1 MVKIQI
7 NTIGL
12 DKKPK
17 ECHVVV
23 AMSGGVDSSTVAG
36 MMKQEGYNVTGITLK
51 LYDDGKISSSI
62 SSKTD
67 YLVLGNKAGN
77 KLKKAQDNDVTILT
91 EDDFYK
97 LINNIK
103 NT

>member
-1 MVKIQI
+1 M
-7 NTIGL
+7 
-12 DKKPK
+12 
-17 ECHVVV
+17 
-23 AMSGGVDSSTVAG
+23 
-36 MMKQEGYNVTGITLK
+36 
-51 LYDDGKISSSI
+51 KISSSI

-77 KLKKAQDNDVTILT
+77 KLKKAQDNKVTILT